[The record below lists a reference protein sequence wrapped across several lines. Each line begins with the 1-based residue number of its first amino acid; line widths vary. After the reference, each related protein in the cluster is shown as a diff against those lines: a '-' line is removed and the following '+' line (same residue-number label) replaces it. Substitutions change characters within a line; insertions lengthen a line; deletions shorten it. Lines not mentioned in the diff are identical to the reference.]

1 MDESK
6 ILPPTREELP
16 VETHDVLV
24 VGGGIAGI
32 EASLELADMGFRVLL
47 AEKEPSIGGK
57 MFLLSKVFPTLDCAS
72 CISTPKMAA
81 VAHHPNV
88 TLLTYADVQG
98 VVRHG
103 EADFEAT
110 ILEKPRYVDASLCTS
125 CGQCADACPVLVPK
139 EFDER
144 MIGRKAAYI
153 PFDTAVPKTA
163 VIDLEHCILCG
174 QCERACPA
182 HAVNFLQMPRVHH
195 VRASSVI
202 LATGFRLFPAERKKE
217 YRFGE
222 LPNVVTAMQMERL
235 LGPTRPYHA
244 VLRPSDG
251 KEPGNIAYV
260 LCTGSR
266 DHTVGNPQCS
276 RVCCMF
282 SVKQAQLILG
292 ALPLADVTIYY
303 MDIRA
308 YGKGFE
314 EFYQQARSMG
324 VKFVRGKVAKI
335 TPEADGD
342 VTLWYEDTEVG
353 GGARKATHDLAVLAV
368 GLLPNPEASE
378 ILTDEELRLGEGGWV
393 RSADENRHPTR
404 TSVGGVFVAGTASG
418 PKDIPDSIVDAAA
431 AASECAAYLIGTRR
445 EKARFEKVVAC
456 PA

>member
-1 MDESK
+1 MAE
-6 ILPPTREELP
+6 PETVPTTREELP
-16 VETHDVLV
+16 EETHDVLV

-32 EASLELADMGFRVLL
+32 EASLELADMGFHVLL
-47 AEKEPSIGGK
+47 VEKEPSIGGK

-81 VAHHPNV
+81 VAHHPNI
-88 TLLTYADVQG
+88 TLLTYAGVQG

-103 EADFEAT
+103 EGDFEAT

-139 EFDER
+139 EFDEGL
-144 MIGRKAAYI
+144 IGRKAAYI

-182 HAVNFLQMPRVHH
+182 HAVNFLQAPRVHH
-195 VRASSVI
+195 VRTSSVV

-235 LGPTRPYHA
+235 LGPTRPHHA

-266 DHTVGNPQCS
+266 DHTVGNPLCS
-276 RVCCMF
+276 QVCCMF
-282 SVKQAQLILG
+282 SIKQAQLILG
-292 ALPLADVTIYY
+292 ALPMADVTIYY

-314 EFYQQARSMG
+314 EFYQQARAMG
-324 VKFVRGKVAKI
+324 VKFVRGKVAKVM
-335 TPEADGD
+335 PEPDGD
-342 VTLWYEDTEVG
+342 VALWYEDTEAG
-353 GGARKATHDLAVLAV
+353 GGVRKAVHDLAVLAV
-368 GLLPNPEASE
+368 GLLPNPDAGK
-378 ILTDEELRLGEGGWV
+378 ILAGGELKLDRVGWV
-393 RSADENRHPTR
+393 ESADENGHPTK

-418 PKDIPDSIVDAAA
+418 PKDIPDSIVHAAA
-431 AASECAAYLIGTRR
+431 AASECAAYLVQARR
-445 EKARFEKVVAC
+445 KAAAEEKVVA
-456 PA
+456 

>member
-1 MDESK
+1 MPEAPTVAAAED
-6 ILPPTREELP
+6 LPA
-16 VETHDVLV
+16 ETHDVLV

-32 EASLELADMGFRVLL
+32 ESALELADMGFKVLL
-47 AEKEPSIGGK
+47 VEKQPSIGGK

-81 VAHHPNV
+81 AAHHPNIA
-88 TLLTYADVQG
+88 LLTYAEVQG
-98 VVRHG
+98 VSKKG
-103 EADFEAT
+103 EGDFEAT
-110 ILEKPRYVDASLCTS
+110 IVENPRYVDAALCTS

-139 EFDER
+139 EFDYDL
-144 MIGRKAAYI
+144 IGRKAAYI

-163 VIDLEHCILCG
+163 VIDMEHCILCG

-182 HAVNFLQMPRVHH
+182 HAIDFLQAPRAHH
-195 VRASSVI
+195 VRIHAVVV
-202 LATGFRLFPAERKKE
+202 ATGFRLFPAERKGG

-235 LGPTRPYHA
+235 LGPTRPYHG

-282 SVKQAQLILG
+282 SIKQAQLILG

-314 EFYQQARSMG
+314 EFYLQAKAMG
-324 VKFVRGKVAKI
+324 VKFVRGKVARI
-335 TPEADGD
+335 TPEANGD
-342 VTLWYEDTEVG
+342 VTLWYEDTEAG
-353 GGARKATHDLAVLAV
+353 GGVRRTTHDLAVLAV
-368 GLLPNPEASE
+368 GLLPNPDAGHL
-378 ILTDEELRLGEGGWV
+378 LTGKELELGTGGWIA
-393 RSADENRHPTR
+393 SADENRHPTR

-431 AASECAAYLIGTRR
+431 AASECAAYLIQTRK
-445 EKARFEKVVAC
+445 EKAGPREAVAC

>member
-1 MDESK
+1 MPESTAPV
-6 ILPPTREELP
+6 LAAEDLP

-32 EASLELADMGFRVLL
+32 ESSLELADMGFKVLL
-47 AEKEPSIGGK
+47 VEKQPSIGGK

-81 VAHHPNV
+81 AAHHPNI

-98 VVRHG
+98 VRKHG
-103 EADFEAT
+103 EGDFEAT
-110 ILEKPRYVDASLCTS
+110 IVEKPRYVDASLCTS
-125 CGQCADACPVLVPK
+125 CGQCSDACPVLVPK
-139 EFDER
+139 EFDDNL
-144 MIGRKAAYI
+144 IARKAAYI

-163 VIDLEHCILCG
+163 VIDLDHCILCG

-182 HAVNFLQMPRVHH
+182 HAVNFLQASRVHH

-202 LATGFRLFPAERKKE
+202 LATGFQLFPAERKKE

-266 DHTVGNPQCS
+266 DRTVGNPQCS
-276 RVCCMF
+276 RVCCMY
-282 SVKQAQLILG
+282 SLKQAQLILG
-292 ALPLADVTIYY
+292 ALPMADVTIYY

-314 EFYQQARSMG
+314 EFYQQAKGMG

-335 TPEADGD
+335 TPEADGN
-342 VTLWYEDTEVG
+342 VGLWYEDTEAG
-353 GGARKATHDLAVLAV
+353 GVRKAVHDLAVLSV
-368 GLLPNPEASE
+368 GLLPNPDAGKVMTGEE
-378 ILTDEELRLGEGGWV
+378 IKLGEGGWV
-393 RSADENRHPTR
+393 ASEDENRHPTA
-404 TSVGGVFVAGTASG
+404 TSVRGVFVAGTASG

-431 AASECAAYLIGTRR
+431 AAAEAVGYLHQARR
-445 EKARFEKVVAC
+445 VKPQPEKVVAC

>member
-1 MDESK
+1 MDELK
-6 ILPPTREELP
+6 VPLAAEDLPAEE
-16 VETHDVLV
+16 HDVLV

-32 EASLELADMGFRVLL
+32 EASLELADMGFKVLL

-81 VAHHPNV
+81 VSHHPNI
-88 TLLTYADVQG
+88 TLLTYADVKG
-98 VVRHG
+98 VSKRG
-103 EADFEAT
+103 EGAFEA
-110 ILEKPRYVDASLCTS
+110 IVVERPRYVDAATCTS

-139 EFDER
+139 EFDYN
-144 MIGRKAAYI
+144 MIARKAAYI

-163 VIDLEHCILCG
+163 VIDMDHCILCG

-182 HAVNFLQMPRVHH
+182 DAINFLQVPRVHH
-195 VRASSVI
+195 IRASSVVV
-202 LATGFRLFPAERKKE
+202 ATGFRLFPAERKKE
-217 YRFGE
+217 YHFGE
-222 LPNVVTAMQMERL
+222 YPNVVTAMQMERL

-251 KEPGNIAYV
+251 KEPENIAYV

-282 SVKQAQLILG
+282 SLKQAQLILG
-292 ALPLADVTIYY
+292 ALPMADVTIYY

-314 EFYQQARSMG
+314 EFYEQAKAMG
-324 VKFVRGKVAKI
+324 VRFVRGKVAKI
-335 TPEADGD
+335 TPEADGN
-342 VTLWYEDTEVG
+342 VSLWYEDTDAG
-353 GGARKATHDLAVLAV
+353 GGVRQAVHDLAVLAV
-368 GLLPNPEASE
+368 GLLPNPEAGQLME
-378 ILTDEELRLGEGGWV
+378 GEELNLNELGWV
-393 RSADENRHPTR
+393 QPEDENRHPTR
-404 TSVGGVFVAGTASG
+404 TNVAGVFVAGTASG

-431 AASECAAYLIGTRR
+431 AASECAAYLIQTRR
-445 EKARFEKVVAC
+445 EKA
-456 PA
+456 PAGSVLVWPA

>member
-1 MDESK
+1 
-6 ILPPTREELP
+6 
-16 VETHDVLV
+16 
-24 VGGGIAGI
+24 
-32 EASLELADMGFRVLL
+32 
-47 AEKEPSIGGK
+47 
-57 MFLLSKVFPTLDCAS
+57 
-72 CISTPKMAA
+72 MAA
-81 VAHHPNV
+81 VAHHPNI

-98 VVRHG
+98 VAKRG
-103 EADFEAT
+103 EGGFEAT
-110 ILEKPRYVDASLCTS
+110 IVEKPRYVEAALCTS

-139 EFDER
+139 EFDYDL
-144 MIGRKAAYI
+144 IGRKAAYI

-182 HAVNFLQMPRVHH
+182 QAIDFLQVPRMHH
-195 VRASSVI
+195 VHVGSVVV
-202 LATGFRLFPAERKKE
+202 ATGFQLFPAERKKD

-235 LGPTRPYHA
+235 LGPTRPYHG

-266 DHTVGNPQCS
+266 DHTIGNPQCS

-282 SVKQAQLILG
+282 SIKQAQLILG
-292 ALPLADVTIYY
+292 ALPMADVTIYY

-314 EFYQQARSMG
+314 EFYQQAKAMG
-324 VKFVRGKVAKI
+324 VKFVRSKVAKI
-335 TPEADGD
+335 TPAVNDD
-342 VTLWYEDTEVG
+342 VTLWYEDTEAAG
-353 GGARKATHDLAVLAV
+353 GVRKTTHDLAVLAV
-368 GLLPNPEASE
+368 GLVPNPEAGH
-378 ILTDEELRLGEGGWV
+378 LLAGEELELGTGGWV
-393 RSADENRHPTR
+393 ASADENRHPTR
-404 TSVGGVFVAGTASG
+404 TSLGGVFVAGTASG

-431 AASECAAYLIGTRR
+431 AASECAAYLIQKR
-445 EKARFEKVVAC
+445 EQKTNPGSVVAC

>member
-1 MDESK
+1 MDETQ
-6 ILPPTREELP
+6 LVAPAEELAP
-16 VETHDVLV
+16 ETHDVLV

-32 EASLELADMGFRVLL
+32 EASLELADMGFKVLL
-47 AEKEPSIGGK
+47 VEKQPSIGGK

-81 VAHHPNV
+81 AAHHPNI
-88 TLLTYADVQG
+88 TLLTYAEVRG
-98 VVRHG
+98 VTKRDDG
-103 EADFEAT
+103 AFEAT
-110 ILEKPRYVDASLCTS
+110 IVEKPRFVDASVCTS

-139 EFDER
+139 EFDYDL
-144 MIGRKAAYI
+144 IGRKAAYI

-182 HAVNFLQMPRVHH
+182 HAIDFLQLPRVHH
-195 VRASSVI
+195 VRASGVV
-202 LATGFRLFPAERKKE
+202 LATGFRLFEAERKKE
-217 YRFGE
+217 YHFGE
-222 LPNVVTAMQMERL
+222 YANVVTAMQMERL

-282 SVKQAQLILG
+282 SIKQAQLILG
-292 ALPLADVTIYY
+292 ALPMADVTIYY

-314 EFYQQARSMG
+314 EFYQQARAMG

-335 TPEADGD
+335 TPGTNGD
-342 VTLWYEDTEVG
+342 VTLWYEDTEAG
-353 GGARKATHDLAVLAV
+353 GGVRQTTHDLAVLAV
-368 GLLPNPEASE
+368 GLLPNPEAGR
-378 ILTDEELRLGEGGWV
+378 ILTGEELKLGTGGWV
-393 RSADENRHPTR
+393 ESADENRHPTR

-431 AASECAAYLIGTRR
+431 AASECAAYLIQTRR
-445 EKARFEKVVAC
+445 EKARPGSVVAC

>member
-1 MDESK
+1 MDEPK
-6 ILPPTREELP
+6 VLPPAEDLP
-16 VETHDVLV
+16 PETHDVLV

-32 EASLELADMGFRVLL
+32 EASLELADMGFHVLL
-47 AEKEPSIGGK
+47 VEKEPSIGGK

-81 VAHHPNV
+81 AAHHPNI
-88 TLLTYADVQG
+88 TLLTYAEVQG
-98 VVRHG
+98 VAKRG
-103 EADFEAT
+103 EGDFEAT
-110 ILEKPRYVDASLCTS
+110 IVETPCYVDASLCTS

-139 EFDER
+139 EFDYDL
-144 MIGRKAAYI
+144 IGRKAAYI

-182 HAVNFLQMPRVHH
+182 HAINFLQVPRVHH
-195 VRASSVI
+195 VRASGVV

-222 LPNVVTAMQMERL
+222 NPNVVTAMQMERL
-235 LGPTRPYHA
+235 LGPTRPYHS
-244 VLRPSDG
+244 VVRPSDG

-282 SVKQAQLILG
+282 SIKQAQLILG
-292 ALPLADVTIYY
+292 ALPMADVTIYY

-314 EFYQQARSMG
+314 EFYQQARSIG

-335 TPEADGD
+335 TPGENGD
-342 VTLWYEDTEVG
+342 VTLTYESTDAG
-353 GGARKATHDLAVLAV
+353 GGVRTTTHDLAVLAV
-368 GLLPNPEASE
+368 GLLPNPEAGH
-378 ILTDEELRLGEGGWV
+378 ILTGEELKLGVGGWV
-393 RSADENRHPTR
+393 QSADENRHPTR

-431 AASECAAYLIGTRR
+431 AASECAAYLIQTRR
-445 EKARFEKVVAC
+445 EKARPGSVLTC

>member
-1 MDESK
+1 MAEPETV
-6 ILPPTREELP
+6 PPTREELP
-16 VETHDVLV
+16 EETHDVLV

-32 EASLELADMGFRVLL
+32 EASLELADMGFHVLL
-47 AEKEPSIGGK
+47 VEKEPSIGGK

-81 VAHHPNV
+81 VAHHPNI
-88 TLLTYADVQG
+88 TLLTYAGVQG

-103 EADFEAT
+103 EGDFEAT

-139 EFDER
+139 EFDEGL
-144 MIGRKAAYI
+144 IGRKAAYI

-182 HAVNFLQMPRVHH
+182 HAVNFLQAPRVHH
-195 VRASSVI
+195 VRTSSVV

-266 DHTVGNPQCS
+266 DHTVGNPLCS
-276 RVCCMF
+276 QVCCMF
-282 SVKQAQLILG
+282 SIKQAQLILG
-292 ALPLADVTIYY
+292 ALPMADVTIYY

-314 EFYQQARSMG
+314 EFYQQARAMG
-324 VKFVRGKVAKI
+324 VKFVRGKVAKVM
-335 TPEADGD
+335 PEPDGD
-342 VTLWYEDTEVG
+342 VALWYEDTEAG
-353 GGARKATHDLAVLAV
+353 GGVRKAVHDLAVLAV
-368 GLLPNPEASE
+368 GLLPNPDAGK
-378 ILTDEELRLGEGGWV
+378 ILAGGELKLDRVGWV
-393 RSADENRHPTR
+393 ESADENGHPTK

-418 PKDIPDSIVDAAA
+418 PKDIPDSIVHAAA
-431 AASECAAYLIGTRR
+431 AASECAAYLVQARR
-445 EKARFEKVVAC
+445 KAAAEEEVVA
-456 PA
+456 

>member
-1 MDESK
+1 MPEPAA
-6 ILPPTREELP
+6 LPTAQEDLP
-16 VETHDVLV
+16 EETHDVLV
-24 VGGGIAGI
+24 IGGGIAGI
-32 EASLELADMGFRVLL
+32 EASLELADMGFKVLL
-47 AEKEPSIGGK
+47 VEKQPSIGGK

-81 VAHHPNV
+81 AAHHPNI
-88 TLLTYADVQG
+88 TLLTYAEVQG
-98 VVRHG
+98 VRKHDEG
-103 EADFEAT
+103 EFEAT
-110 ILEKPRYVDASLCTS
+110 VREKPRYVDAAACTS

-139 EFDER
+139 EFDYD

-163 VIDLEHCILCG
+163 VIDMEHCILCG

-182 HAVNFLQMPRVHH
+182 HAVNFLQIPRVHH
-195 VRASSVI
+195 VRVSGVV

-244 VLRPSDG
+244 VVRPSDG

-282 SVKQAQLILG
+282 SIKQAQLILG
-292 ALPLADVTIYY
+292 ALPLADVTVYY

-335 TPEADGD
+335 TPEADGN
-342 VTLWYEDTEVG
+342 VALWYEGTEAG
-353 GGARKATHDLAVLAV
+353 GGVRQATHDLAVLAV
-368 GLLPNPEASE
+368 GLLPNPEAAN
-378 ILTDEELRLGEGGWV
+378 LVVGEELRLGEGGWIA
-393 RSADENRHPTR
+393 SEDENRHPTR
-404 TSVGGVFVAGTASG
+404 TSVGGVFAAGTASG

-431 AASECAAYLIGTRR
+431 AASECAAYLLGTRR
-445 EKARFEKVVAC
+445 KGTQAEKVIAC

>member
-1 MDESK
+1 MPETAAPV
-6 ILPPTREELP
+6 LAPEELP
-16 VETHDVLV
+16 VESHDILV
-24 VGGGIAGI
+24 IGGGIAGI
-32 EASLELADMGFRVLL
+32 ESSLELADMGFKVLL
-47 AEKEPSIGGK
+47 VEKQPSIGGK

-81 VAHHPNV
+81 VAHHPNI
-88 TLLTYADVQG
+88 TLLTYADVQV

-103 EADFEAT
+103 EGEFEAT

-125 CGQCADACPVLVPK
+125 CAQCADACPVLVPK

-182 HAVNFLQMPRVHH
+182 HAVNFLQVPRIHH
-195 VRASSVI
+195 VRASSVV

-244 VLRPSDG
+244 VLRPLDG

-266 DHTVGNPQCS
+266 DHTVGNPFCS
-276 RVCCMF
+276 QVCCMF
-282 SVKQAQLILG
+282 SIKQAQLILG
-292 ALPLADVTIYY
+292 ALPMADVTIYY

-314 EFYQQARSMG
+314 EFYQQARAMG
-324 VKFVRGKVAKI
+324 VKFVRGRVAKI
-335 TPEADGD
+335 TPEADGG
-342 VTLWYEDTEVG
+342 VALWYEDTEAG
-353 GGARKATHDLAVLAV
+353 GGVRKAVHDLAVLAV
-368 GLLPNPEASE
+368 GLLPNLDAGK
-378 ILTDEELRLGEGGWV
+378 ILAGEELKLDQVGWV
-393 RSADENRHPTR
+393 ESADETGHPTK

-418 PKDIPDSIVDAAA
+418 PKDIPDSIVHAAA
-431 AASECAAYLIGTRR
+431 AASECAAYVIQTRHR
-445 EKARFEKVVAC
+445 EPREAEVVA
-456 PA
+456 

>member
-1 MDESK
+1 MSEPETV
-6 ILPPTREELP
+6 PPTREELP
-16 VETHDVLV
+16 EETHDVLV

-47 AEKEPSIGGK
+47 VEKEPSLGGK

-81 VAHHPNV
+81 VAHHANI

-103 EADFEAT
+103 EGDFEAT

-182 HAVNFLQMPRVHH
+182 HAVNFLQVPRIHH
-195 VRASSVI
+195 VRTSSVV

-266 DHTVGNPQCS
+266 DHTVGNPLCS
-276 RVCCMF
+276 QVCCMF
-282 SVKQAQLILG
+282 SIKQAQLILG
-292 ALPLADVTIYY
+292 ALPMADVTIYY

-314 EFYQQARSMG
+314 EFYQQARAMG
-324 VKFVRGKVAKI
+324 VQFVRGRVAKV

-342 VTLWYEDTEVG
+342 VALWYEDTEAG
-353 GGARKATHDLAVLAV
+353 GVHKAVHDLAVLAV
-368 GLLPNPEASE
+368 GLLPNPDAGKVLAGE
-378 ILTDEELRLGEGGWV
+378 DLRLDEVGWV
-393 RSADENRHPTR
+393 RPADENGHPTK
-404 TSVGGVFVAGTASG
+404 TSVAGVFVAGTASG
-418 PKDIPDSIVDAAA
+418 PKDIPDSIVHAAA
-431 AASECAAYLIGTRR
+431 AASECAAYVIQARR
-445 EKARFEKVVAC
+445 KAADEEKVVA
-456 PA
+456 

>member
-1 MDESK
+1 MAEPETV
-6 ILPPTREELP
+6 PPTREELP
-16 VETHDVLV
+16 EETHDVLV

-32 EASLELADMGFRVLL
+32 EASLELADMGFHVLL
-47 AEKEPSIGGK
+47 VEKEPSIGGK

-81 VAHHPNV
+81 VAHHPNI
-88 TLLTYADVQG
+88 TLLTYAGVQG

-103 EADFEAT
+103 EGDFEAT

-139 EFDER
+139 EFDEGL
-144 MIGRKAAYI
+144 IGRKAAYI

-182 HAVNFLQMPRVHH
+182 HAVNFLQAPRVHH
-195 VRASSVI
+195 VRTSSVV

-266 DHTVGNPQCS
+266 DHTVGNPLCS
-276 RVCCMF
+276 QVCCMF
-282 SVKQAQLILG
+282 SIKQAQLILG
-292 ALPLADVTIYY
+292 ALPMADVTIYY

-314 EFYQQARSMG
+314 EFYQQARAMG
-324 VKFVRGKVAKI
+324 VKFVRGKVAKVM
-335 TPEADGD
+335 PEPDGD
-342 VTLWYEDTEVG
+342 VALWYEDTEAG
-353 GGARKATHDLAVLAV
+353 GGVRKAVHDLAVLAV
-368 GLLPNPEASE
+368 GLLPNPDAGK
-378 ILTDEELRLGEGGWV
+378 ILAGGELKLDRVGWV
-393 RSADENRHPTR
+393 ESADENGHPTK

-418 PKDIPDSIVDAAA
+418 PKDIPDSIVHAAA
-431 AASECAAYLIGTRR
+431 AASECAAYLVQARR
-445 EKARFEKVVAC
+445 KAAAEEKVVA
-456 PA
+456 

>member
-1 MDESK
+1 MPEPDAP
-6 ILPPTREELP
+6 LLAAEELP
-16 VETHDVLV
+16 VEDHDVLV

-32 EASLELADMGFRVLL
+32 EASLELADMGFKVLL
-47 AEKEPSIGGK
+47 VEKQPSIGGK

-81 VAHHPNV
+81 AAHHPNI
-88 TLLTYADVQG
+88 TLLTYADVRDIRRRG
-98 VVRHG
+98 AG
-103 EADFEAT
+103 EFEAT
-110 ILEKPRYVDASLCTS
+110 VVDRPRYVDASLCTS

-139 EFDER
+139 EFDYAL
-144 MIGRKAAYI
+144 IGRKAAYI

-163 VIDLEHCILCG
+163 VIDLDHCILCG

-182 HAVNFLQMPRVHH
+182 HAVNFLQLPRVHH
-195 VRASSVI
+195 VRASGVV
-202 LATGFRLFPAERKKE
+202 LATGFRLFPAERKAE

-266 DHTVGNPQCS
+266 DRTVGNPQCS

-282 SVKQAQLILG
+282 SIKQAQLILG
-292 ALPLADVTIYY
+292 ALPLADVTVYY

-324 VKFVRGKVAKI
+324 VRFVRGKVAKI

-342 VTLWYEDTEVG
+342 VGLWYEDTELG
-353 GGARKATHDLAVLAV
+353 GVHKATHDLAVLAV
-368 GLLPNPEASE
+368 GLLPNPEAERLVTS
-378 ILTDEELRLGEGGWV
+378 DELKLGEGGWV
-393 RSADENRHPTR
+393 QSEDENRHPTR
-404 TSVGGVFVAGTASG
+404 TTVDGVFVAGTASG

-431 AASECAAYLIGTRR
+431 AASECAAYLIQTRKAKTRR
-445 EKARFEKVVAC
+445 GDVVAC

>member
-1 MDESK
+1 
-6 ILPPTREELP
+6 
-16 VETHDVLV
+16 
-24 VGGGIAGI
+24 
-32 EASLELADMGFRVLL
+32 DMGFRVLL
-47 AEKEPSIGGK
+47 VEKQPSVGGK
-57 MFLLSKVFPTLDCAS
+57 MILLSKVFPSLDCAS

-81 VAHHPNV
+81 AAHHPNI
-88 TLLTYADVQG
+88 TLLTYAEVQG
-98 VVRHG
+98 VAKGG
-103 EADFEAT
+103 EGDFEAT
-110 ILEKPRYVDASLCTS
+110 IVEKPRYVDASLCTS

-139 EFDER
+139 EFDYDL
-144 MIGRKAAYI
+144 IGRKAAYI

-163 VIDLEHCILCG
+163 VIDLENCILCG

-182 HAVNFLQMPRVHH
+182 HAVNFLQVPRVHH
-195 VRASSVI
+195 VRVASVV
-202 LATGFRLFPAERKKE
+202 LATGFRLFEAERKKE

-222 LPNVVTAMQMERL
+222 NPNVVTAMQMERL
-235 LGPTRPYHA
+235 LGPTRPYHC

-282 SVKQAQLILG
+282 SIKQAQLILG
-292 ALPLADVTIYY
+292 ALPMADVTIYY

-324 VKFVRGKVAKI
+324 VKFVRGKIAKI
-335 TPEADGD
+335 TPAAHGD
-342 VTLWYEDTEVG
+342 VTLWYEDTEAG
-353 GGARKATHDLAVLAV
+353 GGVRQATHDLAVLAV
-368 GLLPNPEASE
+368 GLLPNPEAGH
-378 ILTDEELRLGEGGWV
+378 ILTGEELELGEGGWV
-393 RSADENRHPTR
+393 QSADENCHPTR

-431 AASECAAYLIGTRR
+431 AASECAGYLIHMRR
-445 EKARFEKVVAC
+445 EKAGCGSVVTC

>member
-1 MDESK
+1 MSDARNQ
-6 ILPPTREELP
+6 PPAAEELP
-16 VETHDVLV
+16 AETHDVLV

-32 EASLELADMGFRVLL
+32 EASLELADMGFKVLL
-47 AEKEPSIGGK
+47 VEKEPSIGGK

-81 VAHHPNV
+81 ASHHPDI
-88 TLLTYADVQG
+88 TLLTYADVQRVDRRG
-98 VVRHG
+98 AG
-103 EADFEAT
+103 DFEAT
-110 ILEKPRYVDASLCTS
+110 IVERPRYVDASLCTS

-139 EFDER
+139 EFDYNL
-144 MIGRKAAYI
+144 IGRKAAYI

-163 VIDLEHCILCG
+163 VIDMDHCILCG

-182 HAVNFLQMPRVHH
+182 HAVNFLQLPRVHH
-195 VRASSVI
+195 VRASGVV
-202 LATGFRLFPAERKKE
+202 LATGFRLFPAEKKGE

-282 SVKQAQLILG
+282 SIKQAQLILG
-292 ALPLADVTIYY
+292 ALPMADVTIYY

-335 TPEADGD
+335 TPEGDGN
-342 VTLWYEDTEVG
+342 VALWYEDTETG
-353 GGARKATHDLAVLAV
+353 GVQKATHDLAVLSV
-368 GLLPNPEASE
+368 GLLPNPDAGHIVTS
-378 ILTDEELRLGEGGWV
+378 EELKLGEGGWI
-393 RSADENRHPTR
+393 RSEDEHRHPTR
-404 TSVGGVFVAGTASG
+404 TSVEGVFVAGTASG

-431 AASECAAYLIGTRR
+431 AASECAAYLIQTRK
-445 EKARFEKVVAC
+445 EKARPGSVVAC

>member
-1 MDESK
+1 MA
-6 ILPPTREELP
+6 PPKEELP
-16 VETHDVLV
+16 TETHDALV

-32 EASLELADMGFRVLL
+32 EASLELADMGFKVLL
-47 AEKEPSIGGK
+47 VEKQPSIGGK

-81 VAHHPNV
+81 AAHHPNI

-98 VVRHG
+98 VTKKAEG
-103 EADFEAT
+103 DFEAT
-110 ILEKPRYVDASLCTS
+110 VVERPRYVDASLCTS

-139 EFDER
+139 EFDYNL
-144 MIGRKAAYI
+144 IGRKAAYI

-182 HAVNFLQMPRVHH
+182 HAIDFLQASRVHH
-195 VRASSVI
+195 VRAASVVV
-202 LATGFRLFPAERKKE
+202 ATGFRLFPAERKKE

-235 LGPTRPYHA
+235 LGPTRPYHG

-260 LCTGSR
+260 LCAGSR

-282 SVKQAQLILG
+282 SIKQAQLILG
-292 ALPLADVTIYY
+292 ALPMADVTIYY

-314 EFYQQARSMG
+314 EFYQQAKGMG

-335 TPEADGD
+335 TPEANGD
-342 VTLWYEDTEVG
+342 VALWYEDTEEG
-353 GGARKATHDLAVLAV
+353 GVRKATHDLAVLSV
-368 GLLPNPEASE
+368 GLLPNPEAGR
-378 ILTDEELRLGEGGWV
+378 ILTGEELTLGTGGWV
-393 RSADENRHPTR
+393 ASEDENRHPTR
-404 TSVGGVFVAGTASG
+404 TSVRGVFVAGTASG

-431 AASECAAYLIGTRR
+431 AASECAAYLKQTRR
-445 EKARFEKVVAC
+445 EKTQPGSVIAC